1 MGVEWEKDWFLP
13 EAQDDEIFVSWPPWV
28 PEDDA
33 PPDPWERPDL
43 PDLDEEQALPWSPV
57 MPVEPCP
64 CCGADSPQNPSWGY
78 ICPSCLW
85 EIAYDAQDAPEEPSD
100 QNHGLSLEE
109 ARMNFRTFGCSSPW
123 LIERENE

>member
-43 PDLDEEQALPWSPV
+43 PDLDEEQALPWSPE

-64 CCGADSPQNPSWGY
+64 CCGADIPQNPSWGY
-78 ICPSCLW
+78 ICPTCLW
-85 EIAYDAQDAPEEPSD
+85 EIDYDAQDAPEAPSD

>member
-33 PPDPWERPDL
+33 P
-43 PDLDEEQALPWSPV
+43 DLDEEQALPWSPE

-64 CCGADSPQNPSWGY
+64 CCGADIPQNPSWGY
-78 ICPSCLW
+78 ICPTCLW
-85 EIAYDAQDAPEEPSD
+85 EIDYDAQDAPEEPSD